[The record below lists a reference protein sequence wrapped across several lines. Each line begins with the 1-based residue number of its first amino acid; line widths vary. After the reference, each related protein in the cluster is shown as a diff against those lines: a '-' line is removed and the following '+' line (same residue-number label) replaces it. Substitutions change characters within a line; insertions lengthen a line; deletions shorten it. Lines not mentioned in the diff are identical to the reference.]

1 MNQKNISNCDQELIV
16 LNQYNLKLLAILF
29 ITFNGIFLS
38 SLIAVGQLIA
48 DRKSSKTWL
57 FFLLF
62 LIVCLF
68 QIHYIIFEIQSL
80 AQYKII
86 NLFPVTA
93 IYLLGPVILGITKL
107 SVKEGY
113 TTLDKKE
120 IKHLVPV
127 LAASLVCLVIIFN
140 TEYSQ
145 FTFLNG
151 YYYNRYV
158 SFFGI
163 LGTLIFALYLFGAGG
178 VLFNS
183 DVLSTRVILK
193 NPPVFVTF
201 SILILFAIVLF
212 TDILAAS
219 FNSRLF
225 MEISLILLN
234 SIIIFLFLIVFKYPD
249 YYKTIHIVVKE
260 EKQKRQLLKGI
271 DLDLIEREITDLIE
285 KEQIFMDENLSLD
298 SMAAMLGLGKHQLS
312 QYMNDILGENFAS
325 FINRHRIKAAKK
337 MLIQR
342 PDENIIIIAY
352 EVGFKSKSTFN
363 ASFAKFEKTTPKAFR
378 KSLNIKS

>member
-1 MNQKNISNCDQELIV
+1 MNQYS
-16 LNQYNLKLLAILF
+16 LKLLVILF
-29 ITFNGIFLS
+29 ITFNGVFLA

-127 LAASLVCLVIIFN
+127 LTASLVCLVIIFN
-140 TEYSQ
+140 TEYSPL
-145 FTFLNG
+145 TFLKG

-158 SFFGI
+158 SCFGI
-163 LGTLIFALYLFGAGG
+163 LGTLIFALYLFGAVG

-183 DVLSTRVILK
+183 YVLSTRVILK
-193 NPPVFVTF
+193 NPPVFVTV

-260 EKQKRQLLKGI
+260 EKQKRQLLNGI
-271 DLDLIEREITDLIE
+271 DLDLIERKITVLME
-285 KEQIFMDENLSLD
+285 KEQIFMDENLSLE
-298 SMAAMLGLGKHQLS
+298 SMAAMLGVGRHQLS

-363 ASFAKFEKTTPKAFR
+363 SSFAKFEKTTPKAFR

>member
-1 MNQKNISNCDQELIV
+1 MNQYS
-16 LNQYNLKLLAILF
+16 LKLLVILF
-29 ITFNGIFLS
+29 ITFNGLFLA

-62 LIVCLF
+62 LIFCLF

-80 AQYKII
+80 SQYKII

-93 IYLLGPVILGITKL
+93 IYLLGPVILGITRL
-107 SVKEGY
+107 TVKEGY
-113 TTLDKKE
+113 TTLKKKE

-127 LAASLVCLVIIFN
+127 LTASLACLVIIFN

-145 FTFLNG
+145 FNILNG
-151 YYYNRYV
+151 YYYNQYI

-163 LGTLIFALYLFGAGG
+163 LGTMVFAFYLFGAGR

-183 DVLSTRVILK
+183 YVLSTRVILK

-212 TDILAAS
+212 TVILAACL
-219 FNSRLF
+219 NSRMF

-249 YYKTIHIVVKE
+249 YYKTIHVVVKE
-260 EKQKRQLLKGI
+260 EKQKRQLLKGV
-271 DLDLIEREITDLIE
+271 DLDLLKRKIMDLME
-285 KEQIFMDENLSLD
+285 KEHIFMDENLSLE
-298 SMAAMLGLGKHQLS
+298 SMAVMMGLGRHQLS
-312 QYMNDILGENFAS
+312 QYMNDSIGENFAS
-325 FINRHRIKAAKK
+325 FVNRHRIKAAKK

-378 KSLNIKS
+378 KAHLKLS